1 MKKRLPTRIIT
12 CAAQV
17 IYLQSPEGEIM
28 KHIVKFSG
36 GKDSTAM
43 LLMMLERGL
52 PVDEIIFCDT
62 GLEYPEV
69 YEHIQAVEKFTG
81 RQITVLHP
89 PHTFEYFLADIVKT
103 KGEHAGEHGYG
114 WTRRKDQRWC
124 TGQLKEKVA
133 ARYLKNAGEYTLYIG
148 IAADEPS
155 RHYRETAK
163 NIRHLLFEWG
173 ITEKMALEYCQSKGF
188 DFGGLYKK
196 FNRLGCWCCPFQT
209 KKVLRILRRDY
220 PALWQEMQ
228 RLDSKAPNTFKIG
241 RSIAQYER
249 CFALED
255 KQIKLFGNY
264 LAHKASLCDLNID
277 EVKQHYIKY
286 AVQKRKKSDMKK
298 LQGGLF

>member
-1 MKKRLPTRIIT
+1 MKKRLPKRIIT

-17 IYLQSPEGEIM
+17 IYVQSPEGEIM

-69 YEHIQAVEKFTG
+69 YEHIKAVEKFTG

-114 WTRRKDQRWC
+114 WPRRKDQRWC

-155 RHYRETAK
+155 RRHYRETAK
-163 NIRHLLFEWG
+163 NIRHPLFEWG
-173 ITEKMALEYCQSKGF
+173 ITEKWHWNTAKVKALILAVYIKNLNVWAAGAAHFKLKKRYAFYEGIIRH
-188 DFGGLYKK
+188 FGRKYSDLTLKRRTLLKQGAAYL
-196 FNRLGCWCCPFQT
+196 NMSA
-209 KKVLRILRRDY
+209 VLQ
-220 PALWQEMQ
+220 W
-228 RLDSKAPNTFKIG
+228 KIG
-241 RSIAQYER
+241 R
-249 CFALED
+249 
-255 KQIKLFGNY
+255 
-264 LAHKASLCDLNID
+264 
-277 EVKQHYIKY
+277 
-286 AVQKRKKSDMKK
+286 
-298 LQGGLF
+298 